1 MALVLIAGQA
11 GSGKKFVAD
20 YLVQKHGY
28 NYITTVTD
36 RKETEKDKINP
47 KTKSVSRHL
56 FESMAQKGIFMEKSQ
71 HRGHNF
77 GVTRTKLLASLEE
90 HANNVIVMTPQGV
103 EKMRKY
109 LTAND
114 LPHVAVYIDNDVF
127 DNVHTLTSEYE
138 SNSLSRDEFI
148 ERVTALGKEERH
160 WSEQAKKSN
169 VFDIIM
175 EMDDGDYEQTALILN
190 GHVERLNLFKARK

>member
-1 MALVLIAGQA
+1 MALVLISGQT
-11 GSGKKFVAD
+11 GSGKKLVAD
-20 YLVQKHGY
+20 YLIQKHGY
-28 NYITTVTD
+28 NCITTVTD
-36 RKETEKDKINP
+36 RNETVKDKINA
-47 KTKSVSRHL
+47 KSKSVSRSL
-56 FESMAQKGIFMEKSQ
+56 FESMAKKGIFMESSK

-77 GVTRTKLLASLEE
+77 GVTRTKLLSSLEE

-109 LTAND
+109 LAANN
-114 LPHVAVYIDNDVF
+114 LPHVAVYLDGDVSN
-127 DNVHTLTSEYE
+127 NVHTLTSEYE

-148 ERVTALGKEERH
+148 ERITALGKEERT

-175 EMDDGDYEQTALILN
+175 ETDNSDWEETALILN
-190 GHVERLNLFKARK
+190 EHVERLNTFKPKK